1 MDDKVFA
8 NGLIAKKPH
17 QNAPDFVKVGISI
30 KCADFLA
37 YMKEHNVDGWC
48 NIQVKE
54 SKGGKWYAEKDTF
67 TPSKKE
73 EYQTGASQ
81 AKAAMAPADDFEDH
95 IPF

>member
-1 MDDKVFA
+1 MTDKVFA

-17 QNAPDFVKVGISI
+17 MNAPDFVKVGLSFKMVEFIEW
-30 KCADFLA
+30 AR
-37 YMKEHNVDGWC
+37 EHQVDGWI
-48 NIQVKE
+48 NVQVKE

-81 AKAAMAPADDFEDH
+81 AKAAMAPPTDFEDD